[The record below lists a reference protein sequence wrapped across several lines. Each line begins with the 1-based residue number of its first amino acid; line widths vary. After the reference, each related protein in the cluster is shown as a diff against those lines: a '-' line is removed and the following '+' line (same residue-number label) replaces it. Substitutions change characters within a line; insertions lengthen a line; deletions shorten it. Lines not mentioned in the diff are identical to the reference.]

1 MRKLSILILFAFL
14 LALPMTSAANW
25 DNIHSYD
32 AATKTNHI
40 YDGFGLGGEIINIT
54 LLDNTYK
61 CDVWCSADLK
71 LVASKDIK
79 EADVEE
85 MIFNF
90 FDTQQNMRAVDPN
103 YLPDVAIE
111 SWSYDVTSFESSTNK
126 TERFKI

>member
-1 MRKLSILILFAFL
+1 MLIKTYNNVKRYNNCMKVSKKFFIISLIMILFSLTSVSAF
-14 LALPMTSAANW
+14 NF

-85 MIFNF
+85 MI
-90 FDTQQNMRAVDPN
+90 
-103 YLPDVAIE
+103 
-111 SWSYDVTSFESSTNK
+111 
-126 TERFKI
+126 